1 MPNALKYPFNPDEAI
16 EKLYQKGF
24 MDGTNVGFLQT
35 LIDNTIE
42 IEENAFF
49 WQEHFRVEGN
59 EYDID
64 LGDTKKNPAWT
75 VRQKINRTVP
85 MADAMAP
92 LSETMQLDAEG
103 FTEKTGSIYQYGK
116 GLFETSMS
124 KLELQ
129 ARLRELGSDQNLVT
143 GFVRGVADLV
153 KAHNLTVSNMA
164 AMTLSRGG
172 AYGNTIA
179 LTNPKGGTA
188 TTQGFSGVI
197 TSQSAYIPLANYKN
211 AIDDVWTDPDADIPE
226 QMRIIETEFKE
237 ANAIPDGTPF
247 EWDIPWETV
256 IGVLLKNA
264 AFIAE
269 VNRYIRLYAPDK
281 VIIVNTA
288 GGSTDVASITWEQ
301 LVEYSRS
308 PISKISPIRIIREQ
322 QTVQGITTYHTV
334 KGWKQNVVVLRPL
347 GYAGVLVHAKVADVE
362 LMRSGEVNSN
372 IQFSLAKV
380 QGFLNVINQIVPNG
394 KLKSYHT
401 DVIGRY
407 ATVLDESPYHVIV
420 DISSTGNSPVD
431 PPRP

>member
-1 MPNALKYPFNPDEAI
+1 MANASKWQWSPEEAV
-16 EKLYQKGF
+16 EKLYKHGLFDSQ
-24 MDGTNVGFLQT
+24 NRGFLQT

-42 IEENAFF
+42 IDENAFF

-64 LGDTKKNPAWT
+64 IADLKKNPAWT

-129 ARLRELGSDQNLVT
+129 ARLRELGPDQSLVE
-143 GFVRGVADLV
+143 GYVRGVADLV
-153 KAHNLTVSNMA
+153 KTHNLRVSNMA

-172 AYGNTIA
+172 EYGNMIN
-179 LTNPKGGTA
+179 LPKVGGGTG
-188 TTQGFSGVI
+188 TTQGFSGVQVY
-197 TSQSAYIPLANYKN
+197 QSPYIPAANYKH
-211 AIDDVWTDPDADIPE
+211 AITKVWSAADADIPE
-226 QMRIIETEFKE
+226 QMRQIEFDFKE
-237 ANAIPDGTPF
+237 ANNIPENTPF
-247 EWDIPWETV
+247 EWDIPWDTV
-256 IGVLLKNA
+256 VNILLKNA

-269 VNRYIRLYAPDK
+269 VNRYIALYAPDK
-281 VIIVNTA
+281 VIIVNS
-288 GGSTDVASITWEQ
+288 GSSTTTVDTITYEQ
-301 LVEYSRS
+301 LVAYSRS
-308 PISKISPIRIIREQ
+308 AISKISPIRIVREQ

-334 KGWKQNVVVLRPL
+334 KGWNPNVVVLRPL

-362 LMRSGEVNSN
+362 LMQSGEVNKN
-372 IQFSLAKV
+372 IEFSIAKV
-380 QGFLNVINQIVPNG
+380 QGFLNVINKTVPNG
-394 KLKSYHT
+394 MLKAYHT

-407 ATVLDESPYHVIV
+407 ATVLDESQYHVIV
-420 DISSTGNSPVD
+420 DIT
-431 PPRP
+431 RTT